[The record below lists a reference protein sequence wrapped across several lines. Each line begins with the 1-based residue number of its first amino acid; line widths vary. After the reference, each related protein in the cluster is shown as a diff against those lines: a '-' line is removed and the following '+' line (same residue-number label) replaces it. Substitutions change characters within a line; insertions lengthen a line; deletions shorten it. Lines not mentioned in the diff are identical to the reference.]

1 MRQFTYKELFYYNEI
16 MLLNLL
22 NELKFSEIFLVTQ
35 QSGIWLN

>member
-35 QSGIWLN
+35 QSGI

>member
-1 MRQFTYKELFYYNEI
+1 MNYYNEI

-35 QSGIWLN
+35 QRGI